1 MRLSQVLDLPEF
13 KTREIVIIGILKT
26 SDGDFALL
34 AHRGEKIFPIPK
46 LFQLVELKADSN
58 DPESD
63 PRDPNIH
70 TAEIRSILARFNYFE
85 AISRLPSK

>member
-13 KTREIVIIGILKT
+13 KAREIVLIGILKT
-26 SDGDFALL
+26 GDGDFALL
-34 AHRGEKIFPIPK
+34 AHRGERIFPIPR
-46 LFQLVELKADSN
+46 LFHLVELKADPN

-63 PRDPNIH
+63 PRDPDIH
-70 TAEIRSILARFNYFE
+70 AAEIRSILARFHYFE